1 MCAAAQSTSSNVSP
15 SALEKPSPLD
25 LLNRQTIVDQMIQL
39 LDILSYSRSSCT
51 FALNGK
57 WGSGKT
63 FVLNMLERQLRE
75 YQDGEKYIVFHYNC
89 WQYDYY
95 EEPLV
100 AIIAAM
106 LDSLDEQTK
115 LFSPDTCET
124 LRKKMA
130 AAKPILKAIAASF
143 AKNKLGVDPTDIFT
157 LAGEAVSAAEQAKE
171 KMENEHSY
179 DQYYAFKEMIQSAKA
194 ELEKLAATQMVV
206 IVVDELD
213 RCLPDYAI
221 KVLERLHHLF
231 YGLENVSVLLAV
243 DKFQLDTTVKQI
255 FGENTNVTTYLKKFI
270 NFELTLDVG
279 KIEGSF
285 TERYAD
291 YISLFDETL
300 LDTNFSID
308 KYFAAL
314 FSDIEIREQERLI
327 DRIKTIHQMLFPQE
341 KKDLSFMCFE
351 LLWLVFAEFYNLR
364 EDVPI
369 YFDGKKFYVKTKG
382 VAPHFIE
389 YMNSEWGNFDIRHAQ
404 AYAGEREA
412 YAFPT
417 PIDIPQILLWYLWQ
431 MYPYPRITYRLSSNC
446 PHLSEY
452 QKYLEDF
459 KKIDTLLKLI
469 K

>member
-1 MCAAAQSTSSNVSP
+1 MCAAAQPDFSDVTPAVSG
-15 SALEKPSPLD
+15 KPMPID
-25 LLNRQTIVDQMIQL
+25 LLNRQTIVDQMIHL
-39 LDILSYSRSSCT
+39 LDILSASRSSCT

-106 LDSLDEQTK
+106 LDSLNDQTN
-115 LFSPDTCET
+115 LFSPDTHESIR
-124 LRKKMA
+124 RKIA
-130 AAKPILKAIAASF
+130 AAKPILKTIAASF

-157 LAGEAVSAAEQAKE
+157 LADEAVSAAEQAKE
-171 KMENEHSY
+171 KMEDEHSY
-179 DQYYAFKEMIQSAKA
+179 DQYYAFKEVIQSAKA

-213 RCLPDYAI
+213 RCLPSYAI

-231 YGLENVSVLLAV
+231 YDQENTSVLLAV
-243 DKFQLDTTVKQI
+243 DKLQLDTTVKQI

-291 YISLFDETL
+291 YIALFDETL

-308 KYFAAL
+308 KYFAGL
-314 FSDIEIREQERLI
+314 FSDIEIREQERLM
-327 DRIKTIHQMLFPQE
+327 DRIKTVHQMLFPQE
-341 KKDLSFMCFE
+341 KKDYSFMCFE
-351 LLWLVFAEFYNLR
+351 LLWLVFSEFYSGRQNP
-364 EDVPI
+364 PI
-369 YFDGKKFYVKTKG
+369 YFDGTEFQVRG
-382 VAPHFIE
+382 NAPRFTE
-389 YMNSEWGNFDIRHAQ
+389 YMHSEWQSFEIYDDQRYNKKKVYSFSL
-404 AYAGEREA
+404 
-412 YAFPT
+412 
-417 PIDIPQILLWYLWQ
+417 PIDIPQLLLWYLWQ
-431 MYPYPRITYRLSSNC
+431 MYPDSPECYQIFSNC
-446 PHLSEY
+446 PRFWEY
-452 QKYLEDF
+452 KKYVEEF
-459 KKIDTLLKLI
+459 KEIAALLQLI

>member
-1 MCAAAQSTSSNVSP
+1 MCAPTQFDSNNVIPAIS
-15 SALEKPSPLD
+15 EKTFPID
-25 LLNRQTIVDQMIQL
+25 LLNRQIIVNQILHL
-39 LDILSYSRSSCT
+39 LNILSASRSSCT

-63 FVLNMLERQLRE
+63 FILNMLEQQLRE

-115 LFSPDTCET
+115 FLSPDTRESFREKIVT
-124 LRKKMA
+124 
-130 AAKPILKAIAASF
+130 AKPILKAIATSF
-143 AKNKLGVDPTDIFT
+143 AKNKLGLDSTKIFT
-157 LAGEAVSAAEQAKE
+157 LAGEMVNAAEQAKE
-171 KMENEHSY
+171 KMKDEHTY
-179 DQYYAFKEMIQSAKA
+179 DQYYAFKVVIQSAKA

-213 RCLPDYAI
+213 RCLPSYAI

-279 KIEGSF
+279 KIEGRF

-300 LDTNFSID
+300 LNTNFSID

-314 FSDIEIREQERLI
+314 FSDIEIREQERLM

-341 KKDLSFMCFE
+341 KKDFSFMCFE

-364 EDVPI
+364 ENVPI
-369 YFDGKKFYVKTKG
+369 HFDGSKLYVKAKG

-389 YMNSEWGNFDIRHAQ
+389 YMNSEWGNFDIRRTQ
-404 AYAGEREA
+404 AYGGEREA

-431 MYPYPRITYRLSSNC
+431 MYPSPLITYRLSSDC
-446 PHLSEY
+446 PRLSEY
-452 QKYLEDF
+452 KKYVEEF
-459 KKIDTLLKLI
+459 KKIDTLLQLI

>member
-1 MCAAAQSTSSNVSP
+1 MCAAAQSDSGNVTPIVSG
-15 SALEKPSPLD
+15 KPIPID
-25 LLNRQTIVDQMIQL
+25 LLNRQTIVDQMIHL
-39 LDILSYSRSSCT
+39 LDILSDSRSSCT

-63 FVLNMLERQLRE
+63 FVLNMLEQQLRD

-115 LFSPDTCET
+115 LFSPDTRES

-130 AAKPILKAIAASF
+130 VARPILKNIAISF
-143 AKNKLGVDPTDIFT
+143 AKNKLGLDPTEIFT
-157 LAGEAVSAAEQAKE
+157 LADETISTTEQARE
-171 KMENEHSY
+171 KIEDEHAY
-179 DQYYAFKEMIQSAKA
+179 DQYYAFKEVIRSAKA

-213 RCLPDYAI
+213 RCLPSYAI

-231 YGLENVSVLLAV
+231 YGLENMSVLLAV
-243 DKFQLDTTVKQI
+243 DKLQLNTTVKQI

-279 KIEGSF
+279 QIEGSF

-291 YISLFDETL
+291 YIALFDKTL
-300 LDTNFSID
+300 LETSFSID
-308 KYFAAL
+308 KFFAAL
-314 FSDIEIREQERLI
+314 FSDIEIREQERLM
-327 DRIKTIHQMLFPQE
+327 DRIKTVHQMLFPQE
-341 KKDLSFMCFE
+341 KKDYSFMCFE
-351 LLWLVFAEFYNLR
+351 LLWLVFAEFYSMRKNI
-364 EDVPI
+364 PI
-369 YFDGKKFYVKTKG
+369 YFDGRKFQVRGT
-382 VAPHFIE
+382 APHFTKYMQIE
-389 YMNSEWGNFDIRHAQ
+389 WNNFRMRHQ
-404 AYAGEREA
+404 QPLFEEKQDVYS
-412 YAFPT
+412 FPA
-417 PIDIPQILLWYLWQ
+417 PIDIPQLLLWYLWQ
-431 MYPYPRITYRLSSNC
+431 MYPDSPECYQIPSNC
-446 PHLSEY
+446 PRLSEY
-452 QKYLEDF
+452 KKYLEDF
-459 KKIDTLLKLI
+459 KKMDALLQFI

>member
-1 MCAAAQSTSSNVSP
+1 MCAAQSDFSDMTPAVS
-15 SALEKPSPLD
+15 EKPMPID
-25 LLNRQTIVDQMIQL
+25 LLNRQTIVDQMIHL
-39 LDILSYSRSSCT
+39 LDILSASRSSCT

-106 LDSLDEQTK
+106 LDSLNDQTN
-115 LFSPDTCET
+115 LFSPDTHESFR
-124 LRKKMA
+124 RKIA
-130 AAKPILKAIAASF
+130 AAKPILKTIAASF

-157 LAGEAVSAAEQAKE
+157 LAGEAVSAAEQAKGKIE
-171 KMENEHSY
+171 DEHAY
-179 DQYYAFKEMIQSAKA
+179 DQYYAFKEVIQSAKA

-213 RCLPDYAI
+213 RCLPSYAI

-231 YGLENVSVLLAV
+231 YSLENVSVLLAV
-243 DKFQLDTTVKQI
+243 DKLQLDTTVKQI

-291 YISLFDETL
+291 YIALFDETL
-300 LDTNFSID
+300 LETNFSID
-308 KYFAAL
+308 KFVAAL
-314 FSDIEIREQERLI
+314 FSDIEIREQERLM
-327 DRIKTIHQMLFPQE
+327 DRIKTVHQMLFPQE
-341 KKDLSFMCFE
+341 KKDYSFMCFE
-351 LLWLVFAEFYNLR
+351 LLWLVFSEQYGLKKSF
-364 EDVPI
+364 PI
-369 YFDGKKFYVKTKG
+369 IFENGRFKMYRDQFPRFS
-382 VAPHFIE
+382 E
-389 YMNSEWGNFDIRHAQ
+389 YMYNEWRNISIGYGNSPDEKA
-404 AYAGEREA
+404 AYV
-412 YAFPT
+412 FPT
-417 PIDIPQILLWYLWQ
+417 PVDIPQLLIWYLRQ
-431 MYPYPRITYRLSSNC
+431 MSPNSSVHYQLYSDQPRFATF
-446 PHLSEY
+446 
-452 QKYLEDF
+452 QKYLEEF
-459 KKIDTLLKLI
+459 KQIDALLQLI

>member
-1 MCAAAQSTSSNVSP
+1 MCAAQSDSGNVTSVVSG
-15 SALEKPSPLD
+15 KPIPID
-25 LLNRQTIVDQMIQL
+25 LLNRQTIVDQMIHL
-39 LDILSYSRSSCT
+39 LDILSDSRSSCT

-75 YQDGEKYIVFHYNC
+75 YQDGEQYIVFHYNC

-115 LFSPDTCET
+115 LLSSDTRES
-124 LRKKMA
+124 LRRKMA
-130 AAKPILKAIAASF
+130 AAKPILKTIAASF
-143 AKNKLGVDPTDIFT
+143 AKNKLGLDLAEVFT
-157 LAGEAVSAAEQAKE
+157 LTDETVNTVEQAKE
-171 KMENEHSY
+171 KIEDEHAY

-194 ELEKLAATQMVV
+194 ELEKLATTQMVV

-213 RCLPDYAI
+213 RCLPSYAI

-243 DKFQLDTTVKQI
+243 DKLQLDTTVKQI

-279 KIEGSF
+279 EIEGSF
-285 TERYAD
+285 TERYGD
-291 YISLFDETL
+291 YIALFDETL
-300 LDTNFSID
+300 LETDFSVD
-308 KYFAAL
+308 KFFAAL
-314 FSDIEIREQERLI
+314 FSDIEIREQERLM

-341 KKDLSFMCFE
+341 KKDYSFMCFE
-351 LLWLVFAEFYNLR
+351 LLWLVFSEQYGLKKEFPIIFENGRFKMYRDQFPRFSEYIYNEWRNIRIGYGHSPDAE
-364 EDVPI
+364 VA
-369 YFDGKKFYVKTKG
+369 YV
-382 VAPHFIE
+382 
-389 YMNSEWGNFDIRHAQ
+389 
-404 AYAGEREA
+404 
-412 YAFPT
+412 FPS
-417 PIDIPQILLWYLWQ
+417 PVDIPQLLIWYLWQ
-431 MYPYPRITYRLSSNC
+431 MYPNSSVHYQLYSGQPRSATF
-446 PHLSEY
+446 
-452 QKYLEDF
+452 QKYLEEF
-459 KKIDTLLKLI
+459 KQIDALLQLI

>member
-1 MCAAAQSTSSNVSP
+1 
-15 SALEKPSPLD
+15 
-25 LLNRQTIVDQMIQL
+25 
-39 LDILSYSRSSCT
+39 
-51 FALNGK
+51 
-57 WGSGKT
+57 
-63 FVLNMLERQLRE
+63 MLERQLRE

-221 KVLERLHHLF
+221 KVLA
-231 YGLENVSVLLAV
+231 VSY
-243 DKFQLDTTVKQI
+243 TH
-255 FGENTNVTTYLKKFI
+255 
-270 NFELTLDVG
+270 LTLP
-279 KIEGSF
+279 
-285 TERYAD
+285 T
-291 YISLFDETL
+291 
-300 LDTNFSID
+300 
-308 KYFAAL
+308 
-314 FSDIEIREQERLI
+314 
-327 DRIKTIHQMLFPQE
+327 TI
-341 KKDLSFMCFE
+341 
-351 LLWLVFAEFYNLR
+351 LV
-364 EDVPI
+364 
-369 YFDGKKFYVKTKG
+369 
-382 VAPHFIE
+382 
-389 YMNSEWGNFDIRHAQ
+389 
-404 AYAGEREA
+404 
-412 YAFPT
+412 
-417 PIDIPQILLWYLWQ
+417 
-431 MYPYPRITYRLSSNC
+431 
-446 PHLSEY
+446 
-452 QKYLEDF
+452 
-459 KKIDTLLKLI
+459 
-469 K
+469 

>member
-1 MCAAAQSTSSNVSP
+1 MCAAQSDSSNVTPVVSG
-15 SALEKPSPLD
+15 KPIPID
-25 LLNRQTIVDQMIQL
+25 LLNRQTIVDQMIHL
-39 LDILSYSRSSCT
+39 LDILSDSRSSCT

-75 YQDGEKYIVFHYNC
+75 YQDGEQYIVFHYNC

-115 LFSPDTCET
+115 LLSSDTRES
-124 LRKKMA
+124 LRRKMA
-130 AAKPILKAIAASF
+130 AAKPILKTIAASF
-143 AKNKLGVDPTDIFT
+143 AKNKLGLDLAEVFT
-157 LAGEAVSAAEQAKE
+157 LTDETVNTVEQAKE
-171 KMENEHSY
+171 KIEDEHAY

-213 RCLPDYAI
+213 RCLPSYAI

-243 DKFQLDTTVKQI
+243 DKLQLDTTVKQI

-279 KIEGSF
+279 VIEGSF

-291 YISLFDETL
+291 YIALFDETL
-300 LDTNFSID
+300 LETNFSID
-308 KYFAAL
+308 KFFAAL
-314 FSDIEIREQERLI
+314 FSDIEIREQERLM
-327 DRIKTIHQMLFPQE
+327 DRIKTVHQMLFPQE
-341 KKDLSFMCFE
+341 KKDYSFMCFE
-351 LLWLVFAEFYNLR
+351 LLWLVFSELYSGRQN
-364 EDVPI
+364 VPI
-369 YFDGKKFYVKTKG
+369 YFDGRDFQVRGT
-382 VAPHFIE
+382 APHFTE
-389 YMNSEWGNFDIRHAQ
+389 YMQTEWNNVEMRRLRPLFNE
-404 AYAGEREA
+404 EREV
-412 YAFPT
+412 YSFPA
-417 PIDIPQILLWYLWQ
+417 PIDIPQLLLWYLWQ
-431 MYPYPRITYRLSSNC
+431 MYPDSPECYQIPSDCPR
-446 PHLSEY
+446 LSEY
-452 QKYLEDF
+452 QKHLEDF
-459 KKIDTLLKLI
+459 KKIDALLELI

>member
-1 MCAAAQSTSSNVSP
+1 MCAAQSDFSDMTPAVS
-15 SALEKPSPLD
+15 EKPMPID
-25 LLNRQTIVDQMIQL
+25 LLNRQTIVDQMIHL
-39 LDILSYSRSSCT
+39 LDILSASRSSCT

-106 LDSLDEQTK
+106 LDSLNDQTN
-115 LFSPDTCET
+115 LFSPDTHESFR
-124 LRKKMA
+124 RKIA
-130 AAKPILKAIAASF
+130 AAKPILKTIAASF

-157 LAGEAVSAAEQAKE
+157 LAGEAVSAAEQAKGKIE
-171 KMENEHSY
+171 DEHAY
-179 DQYYAFKEMIQSAKA
+179 DQYYAFKEVIQSAKA

-213 RCLPDYAI
+213 RCLPSYAI

-243 DKFQLDTTVKQI
+243 DKLQLDTTVKQI

-270 NFELTLDVG
+270 NFELTLNVG

-285 TERYAD
+285 TERYVD
-291 YISLFDETL
+291 YIALFDETL
-300 LDTNFSID
+300 LETNFSID
-308 KYFAAL
+308 KFFAAL
-314 FSDIEIREQERLI
+314 FSDIEIREQERLM
-327 DRIKTIHQMLFPQE
+327 DRIKTVHQMLFPQE
-341 KKDLSFMCFE
+341 KKDYSFMCFE
-351 LLWLVFAEFYNLR
+351 LLWLVFAEFYGIRKN
-364 EDVPI
+364 VPI
-369 YFDGKKFYVKTKG
+369 YFDGRAFQVRGT
-382 VAPHFIE
+382 APHFTKYMQIE
-389 YMNSEWGNFDIRHAQ
+389 WNNFEMRHQ
-404 AYAGEREA
+404 QPFFDEERNV
-412 YAFPT
+412 YSFPA
-417 PIDIPQILLWYLWQ
+417 PIDIPQLLLWYLWQ
-431 MYPYPRITYRLSSNC
+431 MYPDSPECYQIPSNC
-446 PHLSEY
+446 PRLSEY
-452 QKYLEDF
+452 QKYIEDF
-459 KKIDTLLKLI
+459 KQIDALLKLI

>member
-1 MCAAAQSTSSNVSP
+1 MCAAAQPDFSDVTPAVSG
-15 SALEKPSPLD
+15 KPMPID
-25 LLNRQTIVDQMIQL
+25 LLNRQTIVDQMIHL
-39 LDILSYSRSSCT
+39 LDILSASRSSCT

-106 LDSLDEQTK
+106 LDSLNDQTN
-115 LFSPDTCET
+115 LFSPDTHESIR
-124 LRKKMA
+124 RKIA
-130 AAKPILKAIAASF
+130 AAKPILKTIAASF

-157 LAGEAVSAAEQAKE
+157 LADETVSATEQAKE
-171 KMENEHSY
+171 KMEDEHSY
-179 DQYYAFKEMIQSAKA
+179 DQYYAFKEVIQSAKA

-213 RCLPDYAI
+213 RCLPSYAI
-221 KVLERLHHLF
+221 KVLERLHHMF

-243 DKFQLDTTVKQI
+243 DKIQLDTTVKQI

-291 YISLFDETL
+291 YIALFDETL
-300 LDTNFSID
+300 LETNFSID
-308 KYFAAL
+308 KFFAAL
-314 FSDIEIREQERLI
+314 FSDIEIREQERLL

-341 KKDLSFMCFE
+341 KKDYSFMCFE
-351 LLWLVFAEFYNLR
+351 LLWLVFSELYSGRQN
-364 EDVPI
+364 VPI
-369 YFDGKKFYVKTKG
+369 YFDGRDFQVRGT
-382 VAPHFIE
+382 APHFTE
-389 YMNSEWGNFDIRHAQ
+389 YMQTEWNNVEMRHLRPLFNE
-404 AYAGEREA
+404 EREV
-412 YAFPT
+412 YSFPA
-417 PIDIPQILLWYLWQ
+417 PIDIPQLLLWYLWQ
-431 MYPYPRITYRLSSNC
+431 MYPDSPECYQIPSDCPR
-446 PHLSEY
+446 LSEY
-452 QKYLEDF
+452 QKHLEDF
-459 KKIDTLLKLI
+459 KKIDALLELI

>member
-1 MCAAAQSTSSNVSP
+1 MCAAQSDSSNVTPVVSGKQIP
-15 SALEKPSPLD
+15 ID
-25 LLNRQTIVDQMIQL
+25 LLNRQTIVDQMIHL
-39 LDILSYSRSSCT
+39 LDILSDSRSSCT

-63 FVLNMLERQLRE
+63 FVLNMLEQQLRE

-115 LFSPDTCET
+115 LFSPDTRES

-130 AAKPILKAIAASF
+130 AARPILKNIAISF
-143 AKNKLGVDPTDIFT
+143 AKNKLGLDPTEIFT
-157 LAGEAVSAAEQAKE
+157 LADETISTTEQARE
-171 KMENEHSY
+171 KIEDEHAY
-179 DQYYAFKEMIQSAKA
+179 DQYYAFKEVIRSAKA

-213 RCLPDYAI
+213 RCLPSYAI

-243 DKFQLDTTVKQI
+243 DKLQLDTTVKQI

-279 KIEGSF
+279 QIEGSF

-291 YISLFDETL
+291 YIALFDETL
-300 LDTNFSID
+300 LETTFSID
-308 KYFAAL
+308 KFFAAL
-314 FSDIEIREQERLI
+314 FSDIEIREQERLM
-327 DRIKTIHQMLFPQE
+327 DRIKTVHQMLFPQE
-341 KKDLSFMCFE
+341 KKDYSFMCFE

-364 EDVPI
+364 ENVPI
-369 YFDGKKFYVKTKG
+369 CFDGSKFYIKTKG
-382 VAPHFIE
+382 VAIRFIE
-389 YMNSEWGNFDIRHAQ
+389 YINSEWENFDIRHTQ
-404 AYAGEREA
+404 AYVGERER
-412 YAFPT
+412 YALPM

-431 MYPYPRITYRLSSNC
+431 MYPSPRIAYLLTSNC
-446 PHLSEY
+446 PRLSEY
-452 QKYLEDF
+452 QKYLEEF
-459 KKIDTLLKLI
+459 KKMDALLQLI